1 MSYRISKALLNCQR
15 DGFKNC
21 QHQLA
26 RIRSNNGSRSIT
38 EQPISDNAIINIYPE
53 HEAFHTRYLIKTVR
67 HYREYRDNE
76 LIKAGAKRFNRLQ
89 RSNYHQPEGR
99 EKRKLLS
106 RISFTDRKQGSNE
119 AKDYLPRGSNGIL
132 IIDRPFFLVSM
143 HIGRGGWRNER
154 MVATT
159 REKERVSPLLTC
171 QTKTRS
177 VIAFDSY
184 SPSTPLFLTSNFFFF
199 SPFVFHSPGCTLIYA
214 VTRGNT
220 KDRESSISSKRERE
234 SHNVSHNM
242 SRRELS
248 FPRDET
254 PATASIW
261 YLKARRT
268 VHCTRIM

>member
-53 HEAFHTRYLIKTVR
+53 HEAFHTRYLIKAVR

-119 AKDYLPRGSNGIL
+119 AEDYLPRGSNGIL
-132 IIDRPFFLVSM
+132 VIDRPFFLVSM
-143 HIGRGGWRNER
+143 HIGGGGWRNER

-159 REKERVSPLLTC
+159 RGKERVSPLLTC

-177 VIAFDSY
+177 VIAFDSFIH
-184 SPSTPLFLTSNFFFF
+184 SFLHRTLLLSSFRFPLSRVHVN
-199 SPFVFHSPGCTLIYA
+199 I
-214 VTRGNT
+214 RGNP
-220 KDRESSISSKRERE
+220 REYERQRERE
-234 SHNVSHNM
+234 PQCQSQYVTKGIK
-242 SRRELS
+242 LS
-248 FPRDET
+248 
-254 PATASIW
+254 
-261 YLKARRT
+261 ARRNT
-268 VHCTRIM
+268 SHRIHMVLEGATNRSLHTDNVTGIE